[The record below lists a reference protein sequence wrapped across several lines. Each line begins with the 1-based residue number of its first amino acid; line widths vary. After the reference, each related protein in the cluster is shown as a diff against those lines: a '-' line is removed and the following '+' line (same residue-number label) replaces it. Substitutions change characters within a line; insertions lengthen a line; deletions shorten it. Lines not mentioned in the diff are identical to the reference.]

1 MAQGVF
7 IRTIFPAEQDGAG
20 WFGQRDAQ
28 SHHDLI
34 RLAAEHDL
42 ENAREMMDRFLDAI
56 CQWNHHAAA
65 NGIPAGTS
73 GMVAAQHHL
82 TI

>member
-1 MAQGVF
+1 
-7 IRTIFPAEQDGAG
+7 
-20 WFGQRDAQ
+20 
-28 SHHDLI
+28 LI

-42 ENAREMMDRFLDAI
+42 ENAREIMDRVLDAI
-56 CQWNHHAAA
+56 SHWNHHAAA
-65 NGIPAGTS
+65 NGIPTATA

>member
-1 MAQGVF
+1 VRGKN
-7 IRTIFPAEQDGAG
+7 GAG
-20 WFGQRDAQ
+20 WFGQGDGQPHR
-28 SHHDLI
+28 DLI

-42 ENAREMMDRFLDAI
+42 ENAREIMDRVLDAI
-56 CQWNHHAAA
+56 SHWNHHAAA
-65 NGIPAGTS
+65 NGIPTATA